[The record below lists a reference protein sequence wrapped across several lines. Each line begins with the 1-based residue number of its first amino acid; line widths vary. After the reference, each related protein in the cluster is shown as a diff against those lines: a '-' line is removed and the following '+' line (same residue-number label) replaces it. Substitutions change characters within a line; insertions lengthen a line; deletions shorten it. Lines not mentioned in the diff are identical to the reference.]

1 MSEIWKAAEVAQAVG
16 GELAVDAGTPVTG
29 VSIDSRS
36 LKPAEL
42 FVAIKGDRLDG
53 HYYVEPALGAGAS
66 LAIVENG
73 FTGDD
78 KRLIRVPDP
87 LRAMEVLGSAAR
99 ARFGGRTIAVTGSV
113 GKTGTKE
120 ALRLALSPSGTVHA
134 SQKSYNNHWGVPL
147 TLSNLPKDAAF
158 GVFEIGMNHP
168 GEITPLTEMVRPDIA
183 IVTTVEPVHLGFFS
197 SVEEIA
203 EAKAEIF
210 RGLAE
215 GGVAVLN
222 RDNPHYALLTARA
235 KAVGARIVSFG
246 DADDADVRLVSL
258 ALHTDHSEVGADLA
272 GTAIRY
278 RVGAPGRHLIM
289 NSLAVLAAAHLAGA
303 DVAKAAAAM
312 AEMRAP
318 QGRGAQIVLGAGEG
332 RITLV
337 DESYNANPASMR
349 AAIAVLGQSAQ
360 GRGVRTVAVLGDM
373 LELGDMSDTLH
384 QDLSKPIDEAA
395 IDVVLACGKHMRALW
410 ESLPRSRR
418 GAYAETAEA
427 LKPALLET
435 VRGGDVV
442 MIKGSLGSRMGPL
455 VEAVKRRFAGKDAGQ
470 G

>member
-1 MSEIWKAAEVAQAVG
+1 MTEIWTAGEVAQAVG
-16 GELAVDAGTPVTG
+16 GELAVDAGTPVMG

-36 LKPAEL
+36 LKPGKL

-53 HYYVEPALGAGAS
+53 HDYVEAALGVGAS
-66 LAIVENG
+66 LAIVETG

-78 KRLIRVPDP
+78 KRLICVPDP
-87 LRAMEVLGSAAR
+87 LGAMEALGRAAR
-99 ARFGGRTIAVTGSV
+99 TRFGGRVIAVTGSV

-120 ALRLALSPSGTVHA
+120 ALRLALSPSGPVHA

-147 TLSNLPKDAAF
+147 ALSNLPKDAAF

-168 GEITPLTEMVRPDIA
+168 GEITPLTKMVRPDIA

-210 RGLAE
+210 RGLLE
-215 GGVAVLN
+215 GGAAVLN
-222 RDNPHYALLTARA
+222 RDNPYFDLLDARA
-235 KAVGARIVSFG
+235 RDAGARIVSFG
-246 DADDADVRLVSL
+246 EGAGAECRLLAFAPDTGGSDVEVDLLGTRL
-258 ALHTDHSEVGADLA
+258 
-272 GTAIRY
+272 RY
-278 RVGAPGRHLIM
+278 RVGAPGRHLVM

-303 DVAKAAAAM
+303 DVAKAAASL
-312 AEMRAP
+312 AEMRPP
-318 QGRGAQIVLGAGEG
+318 QGRGTQIFIDAGEG
-332 RITLV
+332 RLTLV

-360 GRGVRTVAVLGDM
+360 GGGVRTVAVLGDM
-373 LELGDMSDTLH
+373 LELGDMSDALH
-384 QDLSKPIDEAA
+384 RDLSKPIDEAA

-410 ESLPRSRR
+410 ESLPRSRQ

-455 VEAVKRRFAGKDAGQ
+455 VEAVKQRFTGKDAGQ